1 MNFSLDPNLPAA
13 LDASDALAELRSRF
27 VITDPDTIYMDGN
40 SLGRLP
46 TAAAERMREV
56 VEQQWGERLI
66 RGWNDGWIETPARLG
81 AKLAHLLGAQPDE
94 VLVADST
101 SVNLFKLAVAALRAR
116 PQRRRLVSDSLNFPS
131 DLYIFQGILD
141 LLGGGRSL
149 ELIPSFDGLQ
159 TRQEDLE
166 KTLGPDTA
174 LLSLSHVAFKS
185 AFLYDMQAVTRLAHE
200 QGALV
205 LWDLSHSAGA
215 LPIDLNGWGVDL
227 AVGCTYKYLNGGPGA
242 PAYLYVRRDLQA
254 ELQQPIWGWF
264 GANRP
269 FAFDLDYSPADGMAR
284 YQIGTP
290 PVLSLLALEPGLD
303 LLAEAGVERL
313 RAKSIQQT
321 EYLLFLFQH
330 WLEPLGFRLGSPL
343 EPGQRGS
350 HLSLRHPEAYRINW
364 ALINDPSVRVIPDFR
379 APDSLRLGIAPLYT
393 SYLDIYRAA
402 DRIRLVTENKTY
414 LNAPA
419 QQARVT

>member
-13 LDASDALAELRSRF
+13 LDASDTLAALRSRF
-27 VITDPDTIYMDGN
+27 VISDPDTIYMDGN

-46 TAAAERMREV
+46 AATAQRMREV

-66 RGWNDGWIETPARLG
+66 RGWNDGWIEAPARLG

-94 VLVADST
+94 VLIADST

-141 LLGGGRSL
+141 LLGGERSL
-149 ELIPSFDGLQ
+149 ELIPSPDGLE

-185 AFLYDMQAVTRLAHE
+185 AFLYDMQTVTRLAHE

-242 PAYLYVRRDLQA
+242 PAYLYVRRELQA

-321 EYLLFLFQH
+321 AYLLFLFQH

-343 EPGQRGS
+343 EPERRGS

-364 ALINDPSVRVIPDFR
+364 ALINDPAVRVIPDFR

-393 SYLDIYRAA
+393 SYQDIYRAV
-402 DRIRLVTENKTY
+402 DRIRLVTESKAY
-414 LNAPA
+414 LKAPT

>member
-13 LDASDALAELRSRF
+13 LDASDALADLRSRF

-46 TAAAERMREV
+46 TAAATRMREV
-56 VEQQWGERLI
+56 VEQQWGHRLI
-66 RGWNDGWIETPARLG
+66 RGWNDNWIEAPARLG
-81 AKLAHLLGAQPDE
+81 TKLAHLLGAQPDE
-94 VLVADST
+94 VMVADST
-101 SVNLFKLAVAALRAR
+101 SINLFKLAVAALRAR
-116 PQRRRLVSDSLNFPS
+116 PERRHLVSDSLNFPS

-141 LLGGGRSL
+141 LLGGGRTL
-149 ELIPSFDGLQ
+149 ELIPSANGIETQ
-159 TRQEDLE
+159 TDDLE
-166 KTLGPDTA
+166 KILSTNTA

-185 AFLYDMQAVTRLAHE
+185 AFLYDMEAVTRLAHE
-200 QGALV
+200 HGALV

-215 LPIDLNGWGVDL
+215 VPVELNAWGVDM

-254 ELQQPIWGWF
+254 ELTQPIWGWF
-264 GANRP
+264 GSKRP
-269 FAFDLDYSPADGMAR
+269 FEFDLNYTPADGIAHF
-284 YQIGTP
+284 QIGTP

-303 LLAEAGVERL
+303 LLAEAGIERL
-313 RAKSIQQT
+313 RAKCIQQT
-321 EYLLFLFQH
+321 AYLLFLFQH

-343 EPGQRGS
+343 EPERRGS

-364 ALINDPSVRVIPDFR
+364 ALINDPAVRVIPDFR

-414 LNAPA
+414 LKAPT
-419 QQARVT
+419 QQTRVT